1 MDCLHGLVIRTRL
14 CNKLKLNGEG
24 LDLSHCKCRKTKRL
38 QVQLPATGL
47 LRDLRLTVSVSGR
60 EDSEKTLLDSL
71 WILSHLLSPRCRGW
85 GGAYL
90 QSGHSLPSSSLSMSK
105 SSRVIHK

>member
-14 CNKLKLNGEG
+14 CNELKLNGEG

-60 EDSEKTLLDSL
+60 EDREKTLLDSL
-71 WILSHLLSPRCRGW
+71 WILSHLLFPGVSRL
-85 GGAYL
+85 GGGLTYNQAIA
-90 QSGHSLPSSSLSMSK
+90 SHHPLSVCPK
-105 SSRVIHK
+105 VHE